1 MAVVALI
8 TIGVMALILF
18 AILSY
23 LGLFQKIKVQVRRP
37 PFADCIFLYKF
48 FRGRYSNS
56 APAFHEVSKFSSKF
70 CCVGIYFDDPEKVAV
85 DECCYAVG
93 IFIEKEK
100 TDKKEADEIK
110 QTMMGVGYRAMETP
124 AISKAMCASFPHKIG
139 LSIVFA
145 VAKVYPALRSFVL
158 EHKIAPHP
166 YLEYHKGNRIYFVA
180 PLEESEK
187 FYVPEYA
194 LAQTGEDEVLSDE
207 VVSD

>member
-70 CCVGIYFDDPEKVAV
+70 CCVGIYFDDPEKVTFYTFHTDLAV
-85 DECCYAVG
+85 Y
-93 IFIEKEK
+93 
-100 TDKKEADEIK
+100 T
-110 QTMMGVGYRAMETP
+110 
-124 AISKAMCASFPHKIG
+124 
-139 LSIVFA
+139 
-145 VAKVYPALRSFVL
+145 
-158 EHKIAPHP
+158 
-166 YLEYHKGNRIYFVA
+166 
-180 PLEESEK
+180 
-187 FYVPEYA
+187 
-194 LAQTGEDEVLSDE
+194 
-207 VVSD
+207 